1 LQISVFAPFSLAISI
16 YFEEAAVPSFIP
28 CSLHNLSSP
37 EYTMQDLEMDS
48 VSKNPEI
55 IGSNGTAKDIIEDRD
70 RADLIRLG
78 KRPVLK
84 VTLHW
89 LSNVH
94 RD

>member
-1 LQISVFAPFSLAISI
+1 
-16 YFEEAAVPSFIP
+16 
-28 CSLHNLSSP
+28 
-37 EYTMQDLEMDS
+37 MDS

-55 IGSNGTAKDIIEDRD
+55 IESNGTAKDIIEDRD

-84 VTLHW
+84 VILHW
-89 LSNVH
+89 LSDVH